1 MGVERRKSVQS
12 LRSKRTPVHLYKVE
26 CYILFIGKNTIANNM
41 KKKKKK
47 KTLHRKK
54 ICLIVVDKSY
64 TTENSTFA
72 KCDTK
77 CTINE
82 TIDLQTCKIFS
93 K

>member
-47 KTLHRKK
+47 KKRHYIVRKY
-54 ICLIVVDKSY
+54 V
-64 TTENSTFA
+64 
-72 KCDTK
+72 
-77 CTINE
+77 
-82 TIDLQTCKIFS
+82 
-93 K
+93 